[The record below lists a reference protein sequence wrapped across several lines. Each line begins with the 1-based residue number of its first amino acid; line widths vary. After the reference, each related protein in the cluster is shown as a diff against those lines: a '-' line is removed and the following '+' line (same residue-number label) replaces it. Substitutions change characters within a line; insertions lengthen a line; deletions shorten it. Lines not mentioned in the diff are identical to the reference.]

1 MRKASWPV
9 IGVVLL
15 LVACVA
21 PPKPQV
27 VRKGPSAEELRRQQ
41 QQQQQ
46 LQQQRQQSQQVR
58 VLLMQ
63 AERALAADQLTTP
76 THDNAVDRFRM
87 VLRLDPGNRQAQ
99 TGLQLVVMRYLD
111 LARKALVKNQPG
123 TADYLLARARGVDG
137 IDADNSL
144 LVQLY
149 RDIQQAKKQEAAP
162 ALASSANRIVLDSAA
177 LSRKSPAAIEQLA
190 GVAQRVRQSDESLI
204 IVARDDAEARWIY
217 QQLRQAVPGYR
228 VRGNIKI
235 GRSAYIE
242 LEPPIE

>member
-1 MRKASWPV
+1 MKKASWPV

-15 LVACVA
+15 LAACMA

-27 VRKGPSAEELRRQQ
+27 IRKGPSAEELRRQQ
-41 QQQQQ
+41 QQQQM
-46 LQQQRQQSQQVR
+46 LQQRQQSQQIR

-76 THDNAVDRFRM
+76 THDNAVDRFRT
-87 VLRLDPGNRQAQ
+87 VLRLDPDNRQAQ

-137 IDADNSL
+137 IDADNPL

-162 ALASSANRIVLDSAA
+162 ALASTANRIVLDPVA
-177 LSRKSPAAIEQLA
+177 LSRKSPAVIEQLA

-204 IVARDDAEARWIY
+204 IVARDDAEARWVY
-217 QQLRQAVPGYR
+217 QQLRQAAPGYR

-235 GRSAYIE
+235 GRTAYIE